1 MAAQLLTS
9 PSVSVKE
16 IAIQMRN
23 ASLDLCGELLVCYN
37 DSTALL
43 LCLVNTDLL
52 SLAYSQYRSG
62 NEPIPGCVGEPVP
75 GEDYCRYRDPTAE
88 PTPQP
93 TPQPTTA
100 APTSEPTPTPKPT
113 TAAPTPEPTSPFT
126 LQVSFS
132 GSGVPTN
139 PLPQCHG
146 DCDDDTQCEG
156 DLQCFQR

>member
-37 DSTALL
+37 YSTALL

-75 GEDYCRYRDPTAE
+75 GEDYCRYPDPTAE

-126 LQVSFS
+126 LQ
-132 GSGVPTN
+132 
-139 PLPQCHG
+139 
-146 DCDDDTQCEG
+146 
-156 DLQCFQR
+156 